1 MTNLA
6 LFDTNASIEVTK
18 PVRMI
23 DGVEFDWFK
32 SFDQIYVELGPSES
46 TTVNLTLVHPAPPD
60 PGTYS
65 MTITATDEDFDVESQ
80 LEIYFDVPVL
90 AQPGVT
96 PSSAEIQ
103 VDSQEITNTSVQI
116 HNLGNGAQTTT
127 SSSTPRRMG
136 RRPTRAR
143 AFPGIQAGFD
153 RHAVQGGL
161 DIRWNHDHAPG
172 VLLTAGSTFFAEIK
186 VKSRVSSEVW
196 TFQMPMVIQPSDSL
210 GLTPESGGTQGGPGR
225 LAARDIR
232 ADLQPG
238 QQGGDA
244 HHP

>member
-1 MTNLA
+1 MGLDPQSSDKGETQIRIEIDPSDQLEELYEDNNILEVTIGVSAPGIQASTDSAWKTLQDPSDTTTRWEVEMTNLA

-90 AQPGVT
+90 AQPEVT
-96 PSSAEIQ
+96 LPRPRYKSTPKRSPTRPCRYTTWAM
-103 VDSQEITNTSVQI
+103 
-116 HNLGNGAQTTT
+116 GPRPTT

-153 RHAVQGGL
+153 RHAVQGGS
-161 DIRWNHDHAPG
+161 ISAGIMITPPG
-172 VLLTAGSTFFAEIK
+172 
-186 VKSRVSSEVW
+186 SS
-196 TFQMPMVIQPSDSL
+196 
-210 GLTPESGGTQGGPGR
+210 
-225 LAARDIR
+225 
-232 ADLQPG
+232 
-238 QQGGDA
+238 
-244 HHP
+244 